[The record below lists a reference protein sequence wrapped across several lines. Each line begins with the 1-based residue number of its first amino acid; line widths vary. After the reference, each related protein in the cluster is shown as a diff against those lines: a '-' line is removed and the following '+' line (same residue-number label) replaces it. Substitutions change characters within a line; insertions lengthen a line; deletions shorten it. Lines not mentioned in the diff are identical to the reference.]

1 MRSICSWFAVLAAA
15 SVVGCASSTAPG
27 AIGVARSQLLTVPA
41 ERMNQAAALGYNSL
55 TSRASAAGKLNSDS
69 SITQRVKEVSSRLIR
84 QVGTF
89 RPDAANW
96 GWEVN
101 VIDADEVNAFCA
113 PGGKIVVYTGI
124 VRRLDLNDDEL
135 AAVLGHEIAHA
146 LREHSREKASQRE
159 LSGVIVQAIGA
170 ASRRNAQLNADLA
183 SLGSQLFVQ
192 LPFSREMESE
202 SDLMGLELMARAGY
216 DPRQASNVWRKATSR
231 EGSSGRPEFLRTHP
245 TNETRMTQLDAA
257 VPKVLALYNAGSS
270 TQAVAGSG
278 PIQVA
283 AIQGSPDSKA
293 KAPLVPA
300 TSAIA
305 PVALRI
311 GQDSFNVERLAM
323 SKSCTPGTIAYVT
336 DKGPGYESYTMNCGA
351 VVLAYRCDFGNCR
364 AL

>member
-1 MRSICSWFAVLAAA
+1 
-15 SVVGCASSTAPG
+15 
-27 AIGVARSQLLTVPA
+27 
-41 ERMNQAAALGYNSL
+41 MNQAAALGYNSL
-55 TSRASAAGKLNSDS
+55 TSRASSAGKLNSDT
-69 SITQRVKEVSSRLIR
+69 SITERVKDVSSRLIR

-101 VIDADEVNAFCA
+101 VFDADEVNAFCA
-113 PGGKIVVYTGI
+113 PGGKIGVYTGI
-124 VRRLDLNDDEL
+124 VRRLELNDDEL

-183 SLGSQLFVQ
+183 ALGSQLFVQ

-216 DPRQASNVWRKATSR
+216 DPRQASNVWRKMASR

-245 TNETRMTQLDAA
+245 ANETRMTQLEAA
-257 VPKVLALYNAGSS
+257 VPKVLALYTAGSS
-270 TQAVAGSG
+270 TAAIARAA

-283 AIQGSPDSKA
+283 AVQGSPASTLTA
-293 KAPLVPA
+293 LPVTATPAVAP
-300 TSAIA
+300 TR
-305 PVALRI
+305 LRI

-323 SKSCTPGTIAYVT
+323 SRSCTPGAIAYMT
-336 DKGPGYESYTMNCGA
+336 DKGPGYESYAMNCGA

-364 AL
+364 ALQ